1 MTCSLE
7 NVTALQRGPFFLM
20 TDMGSLDLDNRGVSL
35 DLKLVEDVRTTFSVR
50 SLIIKLTVKRG
61 FAPVRLT
68 SFFHNQDIVFKV
80 SVTHVN
86 RIIMHL
92 YTIVAKAYKNPFQ
105 QKRWTNQ
112 SNQQY
117 FHSPY
122 L

>member
-1 MTCSLE
+1 MTCLLE
-7 NVTALQRGPFFLM
+7 NVTVLQRGPFFLE
-20 TDMGSLDLDNRGVSL
+20 TDLGHPDLDSRDVSL

-68 SFFHNQDIVFKV
+68 LFFHNQDIVFKV
-80 SVTHVN
+80 SVIQVN
-86 RIIMHL
+86 RIKMHL
-92 YTIVAKAYKNPFQ
+92 YTIVAKAYKNTFQ
-105 QKRWTNQ
+105 LKRWMNK

>member
-1 MTCSLE
+1 MTSLLE
-7 NVTALQRGPFFLM
+7 NVTALQRGPFFL
-20 TDMGSLDLDNRGVSL
+20 GHLDLDTRGVSL
-35 DLKLVEDVRTTFSVR
+35 ALKLVEDVRTTFSVR

-68 SFFHNQDIVFKV
+68 LFFHNQDIVFKV

-92 YTIVAKAYKNPFQ
+92 YTIVANAYKNTFQ
-105 QKRWTNQ
+105 QKRWTSQ

-117 FHSPY
+117 FHSPF

>member
-1 MTCSLE
+1 MTSLLE

-92 YTIVAKAYKNPFQ
+92 YTIVAKAYKNTFQ
-105 QKRWTNQ
+105 LKRWMNK

-117 FHSPY
+117 FHSPF